1 MKQKK
6 KVKRKI
12 RNTATFRTLKYA
24 KIRSLRDETFSKFV
38 QKYALRTLYSI
49 IVLIAIFVFIKEYL
63 PESFSDALTPIAHD
77 YTLMFSVF
85 FISEAILGLIPPD
98 IFIMWAA
105 VESQP
110 LLFISA
116 LAVLSYIG
124 GVISFLLGKFI
135 GKKKFFE
142 RIVYTIRAQ
151 YEPMILRWGGLVI
164 ILAALTPIPFSPIS
178 MLSGSLKFPFKK
190 YVVYSLTR
198 IIRVIGYGLVFM
210 MF

>member
-1 MKQKK
+1 MTKK
-6 KVKRKI
+6 NKVKRKI
-12 RNTATFRTLKYA
+12 RNSMSFRALKYA
-24 KIRSLRDETFSKFV
+24 RIRSLRDENFAKFA

-49 IVLIAIFVFIKEYL
+49 IALIVLFVLAKEYM
-63 PESFSDALTPIAHD
+63 PASFTEVLTPIAHD
-77 YTLMFSVF
+77 YNLMFSIF

-105 VESQP
+105 LESSP
-110 LLFISA
+110 LMFISI

-124 GVISFLLGKFI
+124 GVISFLLGKYI
-135 GKKKFFE
+135 GNRRVFE
-142 RIVYTIRAQ
+142 RLVSSVRHE
-151 YEPMILRWGGLVI
+151 YEPLIMRWGALVI

-190 YVVYSLTR
+190 YVIYSLTR
-198 IIRVIGYGLVFM
+198 LIRVIGYGLVFM